1 MNFSGLLAG
10 AGIVSTEL
18 EDTRSCGTRLL
29 IEIEMARGI
38 SSFSLI
44 SLEGLRTRD
53 LEVPLKERM
62 KDLTADEDEVVL
74 LSGLAKSPSDSD
86 GESISAV
93 GVLMRGLC

>member
-1 MNFSGLLAG
+1 MNFSGLLAS
-10 AGIVSTEL
+10 AGRVSAEL

-29 IEIEMARGI
+29 IEVEMARSV

-44 SLEGLRTRD
+44 SLEGLRIGD

-62 KDLTADEDEVVL
+62 KDFTADEDDVS
-74 LSGLAKSPSDSD
+74 LSGLAESPSESD
-86 GESISAV
+86 GESISAI